1 MPVYDYRC
9 GDCGHEFVIIESL
22 EEHEK
27 NAGKKRP
34 CPECEGGKVERVI
47 SGVNIQTARK
57 S

>member
-9 GDCGHEFVIIESL
+9 RDCEHEFVIIESL

-27 NAGKKRP
+27 AKP
-34 CPECEGGKVERVI
+34 ACPECGSTSVGRVI
-47 SGVNIQTARK
+47 SAVNVQTAKK